1 MTTESNGEFETR
13 TYQAWSMPEALAAAR
28 EELGEDVI
36 VLEAHQFRRG
46 GFFGLG
52 RRTGWELTAARRA
65 VEETPAPEL
74 DPSDQTT
81 RDVAEAL
88 SPLKDAAE
96 AIRQG
101 LGRLDHTSEESNL
114 TQDPAPEPQPELE
127 PVRRTAPILDSSGS
141 ESSEKVASVPP
152 EHTEAAAPPASLD
165 PEVPTRPRRYRLGP
179 DGEVVESSSSSVV
192 ELKPEPSRPGSPD
205 VVASVG
211 PTEVPAAPGGLDQA
225 ALQEAVRE
233 SVGAAVEGLAVEMSR
248 IRLLA
253 EQAST
258 SAAAPSSA
266 SPSQTSNVAP
276 VVPPIPPAFEDALA
290 RLAEQDV
297 PEPLRREILDLAI
310 VRAGGEHPSEE
321 DAREAMLQVLRS
333 MLPCVVEGAEP
344 SPGTKRRI
352 ALVGPTG
359 VGKTTT
365 LAKLAASLR
374 LERGCTV
381 GLLAAD
387 TYRIGAVEQLRSY
400 ARMLDIPLRVIR
412 TAEDV
417 ASALEALDHCDVV
430 LIDTPGRSQRDK
442 QNISELQELLAAF
455 APDETHLALSA
466 AAAPKVLR
474 EGLSAFGGI
483 GADTLLFTK
492 LDEAASLGP
501 LLAIGRD
508 AGRPIGWVTTG
519 QGVPDDLGPARD
531 AGLPEKLLGS

>member
-1 MTTESNGEFETR
+1 M
-13 TYQAWSMPEALAAAR
+13 
-28 EELGEDVI
+28 
-36 VLEAHQFRRG
+36 
-46 GFFGLG
+46 
-52 RRTGWELTAARRA
+52 
-65 VEETPAPEL
+65 
-74 DPSDQTT
+74 
-81 RDVAEAL
+81 
-88 SPLKDAAE
+88 
-96 AIRQG
+96 
-101 LGRLDHTSEESNL
+101 
-114 TQDPAPEPQPELE
+114 
-127 PVRRTAPILDSSGS
+127 
-141 ESSEKVASVPP
+141 
-152 EHTEAAAPPASLD
+152 
-165 PEVPTRPRRYRLGP
+165 
-179 DGEVVESSSSSVV
+179 
-192 ELKPEPSRPGSPD
+192 
-205 VVASVG
+205 
-211 PTEVPAAPGGLDQA
+211 
-225 ALQEAVRE
+225 
-233 SVGAAVEGLAVEMSR
+233 
-248 IRLLA
+248 
-253 EQAST
+253 
-258 SAAAPSSA
+258 
-266 SPSQTSNVAP
+266 
-276 VVPPIPPAFEDALA
+276 PPAFADAMA

-310 VRAGGEHPSEE
+310 VRAGSEHPSEE
-321 DAREAMLQVLRS
+321 DAQEAMLQVLRS

-387 TYRIGAVEQLRSY
+387 TYRIGAVEQLRNY
-400 ARMLDIPLRVIR
+400 ARILNIPLRVIR
-412 TAEDV
+412 TSDDV
-417 ASALEALDHCDVV
+417 APALEALDHCDVI

-492 LDEAASLGP
+492 LDEAASFGP

>member
-1 MTTESNGEFETR
+1 MTTESKGEFETR

-65 VEETPAPEL
+65 VEEAPAPEL

-101 LGRLDHTSEESNL
+101 LGRLDHASKESSL
-114 TQDPAPEPQPELE
+114 APDPGPEPQPELE
-127 PVRRTAPILDSSGS
+127 PVRRTTPASTNPPS
-141 ESSEKVASVPP
+141 ESSDVAESASTEQMEASTPPVP
-152 EHTEAAAPPASLD
+152 A
-165 PEVPTRPRRYRLGP
+165 RPRRYRLGP
-179 DGEVVESSSSSVV
+179 DGEVVETSSASVV
-192 ELKPEPSRPGSPD
+192 EVKPETPPTAAPD

-211 PTEVPAAPGGLDQA
+211 PVEASTTSGGLDHA
-225 ALQEAVRE
+225 ALQEAVRQ
-233 SVGAAVEGLAVEMSR
+233 SVGAAVEGLAAEMSR

-253 EQAST
+253 EQASAPAATTPSEAASQPIT
-258 SAAAPSSA
+258 SE
-266 SPSQTSNVAP
+266 P
-276 VVPPIPPAFEDALA
+276 VVPQVPPAFANALA
-290 RLAEQDV
+290 KLAEQDV

-310 VRAGGEHPSEE
+310 VRAGGENPSEE
-321 DAREAMLQVLRS
+321 GAQDAMLQVLRS

-374 LERGCTV
+374 LERGCSV

-400 ARMLDIPLRVIR
+400 ARMLEIPLRVIR
-412 TAEDV
+412 SADDV
-417 ASALEALDHCDVV
+417 APALEALDHCDVV

-442 QNISELQELLAAF
+442 QNIGELQELLAAF

>member
-52 RRTGWELTAARRA
+52 RRTGWELTAARRT
-65 VEETPAPEL
+65 VEEAPAPEL

-101 LGRLDHTSEESNL
+101 LGRLDHASEESNL
-114 TQDPAPEPQPELE
+114 NEDQDPEAQPELE
-127 PVRRTAPILDSSGS
+127 PIRHAAPTSDPSDA
-141 ESSEKVASVPP
+141 ESPATP
-152 EHTEAAAPPASLD
+152 EHTELAPSPTLLD
-165 PEVPTRPRRYRLGP
+165 PEVPERPRRYRLGP
-179 DGEVVESSSSSVV
+179 DGEVVESSSASVV
-192 ELKPEPSRPGSPD
+192 EVKPEVSKPVSQD

-211 PTEVPAAPGGLDQA
+211 PIEGSAASTGLDQA
-225 ALQEAVRE
+225 ALQEAVRQ
-233 SVGAAVEGLAVEMSR
+233 SVGAAVEGLAAEMSR

-253 EQAST
+253 EQASVSPAT
-258 SAAAPSSA
+258 SSSAEVPQSSNAAPE
-266 SPSQTSNVAP
+266 
-276 VVPPIPPAFEDALA
+276 VPTVPPAFADALA

-344 SPGTKRRI
+344 CPGTKRRI

-381 GLLAAD
+381 GLLAGD
-387 TYRIGAVEQLRSY
+387 TYRIGAVEQLRNY
-400 ARMLDIPLRVIR
+400 ARILNVPLRVIR
-412 TAEDV
+412 TPDDV
-417 ASALEALDHCDVV
+417 APALEALDHCDVI

-492 LDEAASLGP
+492 LDEAASFGP

-519 QGVPDDLGPARD
+519 QGVPDDLGSARD

>member
-65 VEETPAPEL
+65 VEEAPAPEL

-101 LGRLDHTSEESNL
+101 LSRLDSAPEASNL
-114 TQDPAPEPQPELE
+114 SQDPGPEPQPELE
-127 PVRRTAPILDSSGS
+127 PVRRAAPSLEAS
-141 ESSEKVASVPP
+141 SSEPSDTSGDTEPATLSTPSASV
-152 EHTEAAAPPASLD
+152 D
-165 PEVPTRPRRYRLGP
+165 PEVPARPRRYRLGP
-179 DGEVVESSSSSVV
+179 DGEVVESSSASVV
-192 ELKPEPSRPGSPD
+192 EVKPETTAPESSD
-205 VVASVG
+205 VIASVE
-211 PTEVPAAPGGLDQA
+211 PSEAPAAPAGLDQS
-225 ALQEAVRE
+225 ALEEAVRQ

-258 SAAAPSSA
+258 SAAAPSSTPA
-266 SPSQTSNVAP
+266 AQPSNAAP
-276 VVPPIPPAFEDALA
+276 VVPAVPAAFEDALA

-310 VRAGGEHPSEE
+310 VRAGSEDPAEE
-321 DAREAMLQVLRS
+321 DAREAILQVLRS

-344 SPGTKRRI
+344 TPGTKRRI

-412 TAEDV
+412 TPDDV
-417 ASALEALDHCDVV
+417 APALEALDDCDVV
-430 LIDTPGRSQRDK
+430 LIDTPGRSQRDT

-474 EGLSAFGGI
+474 EGLAAFGGI

-531 AGLPEKLLGS
+531 AGLPEQLLGS

>member
-96 AIRQG
+96 SIRQG

-165 PEVPTRPRRYRLGP
+165 PEVPARPRRYRLGP
-179 DGEVVESSSSSVV
+179 DGEVVETSSASVV

-211 PTEVPAAPGGLDQA
+211 PTEVPAAPSGLDQA

-266 SPSQTSNVAP
+266 SPPQTSNVAP
-276 VVPPIPPAFEDALA
+276 VVSPIPPAFEDALA

-387 TYRIGAVEQLRSY
+387 TYRIGAVEQLRNY

-417 ASALEALDHCDVV
+417 TPALEALDHCDVV

-442 QNISELQELLAAF
+442 QNISELQELLTAF
-455 APDETHLALSA
+455 SPDETHLALSA

-519 QGVPDDLGPARD
+519 QEVPDDLGSARD

>member
-1 MTTESNGEFETR
+1 SAPSTTQG
-13 TYQAWSMPEALAAAR
+13 SME
-28 EELGEDVI
+28 
-36 VLEAHQFRRG
+36 
-46 GFFGLG
+46 
-52 RRTGWELTAARRA
+52 RRTC
-65 VEETPAPEL
+65 
-74 DPSDQTT
+74 
-81 RDVAEAL
+81 
-88 SPLKDAAE
+88 
-96 AIRQG
+96 
-101 LGRLDHTSEESNL
+101 NM
-114 TQDPAPEPQPELE
+114 
-127 PVRRTAPILDSSGS
+127 
-141 ESSEKVASVPP
+141 ASC
-152 EHTEAAAPPASLD
+152 A
-165 PEVPTRPRRYRLGP
+165 
-179 DGEVVESSSSSVV
+179 
-192 ELKPEPSRPGSPD
+192 
-205 VVASVG
+205 
-211 PTEVPAAPGGLDQA
+211 
-225 ALQEAVRE
+225 
-233 SVGAAVEGLAVEMSR
+233 
-248 IRLLA
+248 
-253 EQAST
+253 
-258 SAAAPSSA
+258 SSA
-266 SPSQTSNVAP
+266 
-276 VVPPIPPAFEDALA
+276 DALA

-310 VRAGGEHPSEE
+310 VRAGSEHPSEE
-321 DAREAMLQVLRS
+321 DAQEAMLQVLRS

-387 TYRIGAVEQLRSY
+387 TYRIGAVEQLRNY
-400 ARMLDIPLRVIR
+400 ARILNIPLRVIR
-412 TAEDV
+412 TSDDV
-417 ASALEALDHCDVV
+417 APALEALDHCDVI

-492 LDEAASLGP
+492 LDEAASFGP

>member
-65 VEETPAPEL
+65 VEEAPAPEL
-74 DPSDQTT
+74 DPSEQTT

-101 LGRLDHTSEESNL
+101 LGRLDHASEETNVN
-114 TQDPAPEPQPELE
+114 QDQGPEAQPELE
-127 PVRRTAPILDSSGS
+127 PVRRAAPSVDPSDS
-141 ESSEKVASVPP
+141 EPPDTP
-152 EHTEAAAPPASLD
+152 EHTKFATPPTLLD
-165 PEVPTRPRRYRLGP
+165 PEVPERPRRYRLGP
-179 DGEVVESSSSSVV
+179 DGEVVESSSPSVV
-192 ELKPEPSRPGSPD
+192 EVKPEVSKLVSPN

-211 PTEVPAAPGGLDQA
+211 PTEASAASTGLDQA
-225 ALQEAVRE
+225 ALQEAVRQ
-233 SVGAAVEGLAVEMSR
+233 SVGAAVEGLATEMSR

-253 EQAST
+253 EQAS
-258 SAAAPSSA
+258 SAATSSSGKGQPSIAA
-266 SPSQTSNVAP
+266 SG
-276 VVPPIPPAFEDALA
+276 VPTVPPAFADAWA
-290 RLAEQDV
+290 RLVEQDV

-310 VRAGGEHPSEE
+310 VRAGGEQPSEE

-374 LERGCTV
+374 LERGCAV

-387 TYRIGAVEQLRSY
+387 TYRIGAVEQLRNY
-400 ARMLDIPLRVIR
+400 ARILNVPLRVIR
-412 TAEDV
+412 TPDDV
-417 ASALEALDHCDVV
+417 DPALEALEHCDVI

-492 LDEAASLGP
+492 LDEAASFGP

>member
-65 VEETPAPEL
+65 VEEAPAPEL

-101 LGRLDHTSEESNL
+101 LGRLDSASEASNL
-114 TQDPAPEPQPELE
+114 SQDLGPEPQPELE
-127 PVRRTAPILDSSGS
+127 PVRRAAPSLEASPS
-141 ESSEKVASVPP
+141 EPSTTS
-152 EHTEAAAPPASLD
+152 EHTEPVTPSASVD
-165 PEVPTRPRRYRLGP
+165 QEVPARPRRYRLGP
-179 DGEVVESSSSSVV
+179 DGEVVESSSASVV
-192 ELKPEPSRPGSPD
+192 EIKPETSTPESSA
-205 VVASVG
+205 VIASVEPG
-211 PTEVPAAPGGLDQA
+211 EASAAPAGLDQA
-225 ALQEAVRE
+225 ALQEAVRQ

-266 SPSQTSNVAP
+266 PVAQPANAAP
-276 VVPPIPPAFEDALA
+276 VVPAVPAAFEDALA

-310 VRAGGEHPSEE
+310 VRAGGEDPAEE
-321 DAREAMLQVLRS
+321 DAREAILQVLRS

-344 SPGTKRRI
+344 TPGTKRRM

-412 TAEDV
+412 TPGDV
-417 ASALEALDHCDVV
+417 GPALEAFDDCDVV

-474 EGLSAFGGI
+474 EGLAAFGGI

>member
-65 VEETPAPEL
+65 VEEAPAPEL

-101 LGRLDHTSEESNL
+101 LGRLDPASEASELS
-114 TQDPAPEPQPELE
+114 QDPGPEPQPELE
-127 PVRRTAPILDSSGS
+127 PVRRAAPSLEASTSEPSNTSEDTKPATLSTPSGS
-141 ESSEKVASVPP
+141 V
-152 EHTEAAAPPASLD
+152 D
-165 PEVPTRPRRYRLGP
+165 PEVPARPRRYRLGP
-179 DGEVVESSSSSVV
+179 DGEVVESSSASVV
-192 ELKPEPSRPGSPD
+192 EVKPETTAPESSD
-205 VVASVG
+205 VIASVE
-211 PTEVPAAPGGLDQA
+211 PSEAPAAPAGLDQA
-225 ALQEAVRE
+225 ALQEAVRQ

-258 SAAAPSSA
+258 SASA
-266 SPSQTSNVAP
+266 SSVAPAVQPSNSAP
-276 VVPPIPPAFEDALA
+276 VVPAVPAAFEVALA

-310 VRAGGEHPSEE
+310 VRAGGEDPAEE
-321 DAREAMLQVLRS
+321 DAREAILQVLRS

-344 SPGTKRRI
+344 TPGTKRRI

-412 TAEDV
+412 TPDDV
-417 ASALEALDHCDVV
+417 APALEALDDCDVV

-442 QNISELQELLAAF
+442 QNISGLQELLAAF

-474 EGLSAFGGI
+474 EGLAAFGGI

>member
-1 MTTESNGEFETR
+1 MTTESNGDFETR

-65 VEETPAPEL
+65 IEETPAPEL

-96 AIRQG
+96 AIRKG
-101 LGRLDHTSEESNL
+101 LGRVDGVTHSLSPSPAPESE
-114 TQDPAPEPQPELE
+114 PEPQPQLE
-127 PVRRTAPILDSSGS
+127 PTGEINDTEGVSIQEVAPAGPIHQAA
-141 ESSEKVASVPP
+141 EKKSL
-152 EHTEAAAPPASLD
+152 PA
-165 PEVPTRPRRYRLGP
+165 RPRRYRLGP
-179 DGEVVESSSSSVV
+179 GGEVVESSSPTAI
-192 ELKPEPSRPGSPD
+192 ELKPDSAEPISPD
-205 VVASVG
+205 VLASVG
-211 PTEVPAAPGGLDQA
+211 PSHGAISPEAVDQA
-225 ALQEAVRE
+225 SLEEAVRQ

-253 EQAST
+253 EQASASAT
-258 SAAAPSSA
+258 STPSISSPKSDTPSAPK
-266 SPSQTSNVAP
+266 
-276 VVPPIPPAFEDALA
+276 IPEAFADGMAK
-290 RLAEQDV
+290 LAEQDV
-297 PEPLRREILDLAI
+297 PEPLRREILDLAL
-310 VRAGGEHPSEE
+310 VRAGCENPSE
-321 DAREAMLQVLRS
+321 DQAREAILQVLRS

-374 LERGCTV
+374 LERGCSV

-400 ARMLDIPLRVIR
+400 ARMLEIPLRVIR
-412 TAEDV
+412 SVDDV
-417 ASALEALDHCDVV
+417 AAALVALEDCDVV

-442 QNISELQELLAAF
+442 GNISALQDLLEAF

-466 AAAPKVLR
+466 ASAPKVLR

-519 QGVPDDLGPARD
+519 QDVPDDLGPARD
-531 AGLPEKLLGS
+531 AGLPERLLGP

>member
-65 VEETPAPEL
+65 VEEAPAPEL

-101 LGRLDHTSEESNL
+101 LGRLDPASEASELS
-114 TQDPAPEPQPELE
+114 QDPGPEPQPELE
-127 PVRRTAPILDSSGS
+127 PVRRAAPSLEASPS
-141 ESSEKVASVPP
+141 EPSNTSEDTKPATLSIPSASV
-152 EHTEAAAPPASLD
+152 D
-165 PEVPTRPRRYRLGP
+165 PEVPAGPRRYRLGP
-179 DGEVVESSSSSVV
+179 DGEVVESSSASVV
-192 ELKPEPSRPGSPD
+192 EVKPETTAPESSD
-205 VVASVG
+205 VIASVE
-211 PTEVPAAPGGLDQA
+211 PSEAPAAPAGLDQS
-225 ALQEAVRE
+225 ALEEAVRQ

-258 SAAAPSSA
+258 SAAAPSSTPA
-266 SPSQTSNVAP
+266 AQPSNPAP
-276 VVPPIPPAFEDALA
+276 VVAAVPAAFENALA

-310 VRAGGEHPSEE
+310 VRAGGDDPAEE
-321 DAREAMLQVLRS
+321 DAREAILQVLRS

-344 SPGTKRRI
+344 TPGTKRRI

-412 TAEDV
+412 TPDDV
-417 ASALEALDHCDVV
+417 APALEALDDCDVV

-442 QNISELQELLAAF
+442 QNISGLQELLAAF

-474 EGLSAFGGI
+474 EGLAAFGGI

>member
-1 MTTESNGEFETR
+1 MTTESNAEFETR

-65 VEETPAPEL
+65 VEEAPAPEL

-101 LGRLDHTSEESNL
+101 LGRLDHASEESNVNQDQD
-114 TQDPAPEPQPELE
+114 QDPETQPELE
-127 PVRRTAPILDSSGS
+127 PVRGAAPSVNPFDS
-141 ESSEKVASVPP
+141 ESPDTP
-152 EHTEAAAPPASLD
+152 EHTEFATPPTPLD
-165 PEVPTRPRRYRLGP
+165 PEVPERPRRYRLGP
-179 DGEVVESSSSSVV
+179 DGEVIESSSPSVV
-192 ELKPEPSRPGSPD
+192 EVKPDVSKPVSSD

-211 PTEVPAAPGGLDQA
+211 PTEGSAPSTDLDQA
-225 ALQEAVRE
+225 ALQEAVRQ
-233 SVGAAVEGLAVEMSR
+233 SVGAAVEGLAAEMSR

-253 EQAST
+253 EQASASAAIPSSGGVQST
-258 SAAAPSSA
+258 SAASE
-266 SPSQTSNVAP
+266 
-276 VVPPIPPAFEDALA
+276 VPTVPPAFADAMA

-310 VRAGGEHPSEE
+310 VRAGSEHPSEE
-321 DAREAMLQVLRS
+321 DAQEAMLQVLRS

-387 TYRIGAVEQLRSY
+387 TYRIGAVEQLRNY
-400 ARMLDIPLRVIR
+400 ARILNIPLRVIR
-412 TAEDV
+412 TSDDV
-417 ASALEALDHCDVV
+417 APALEALDHCDVI

-492 LDEAASLGP
+492 LDEAASFGP

>member
-65 VEETPAPEL
+65 VEEAPAPEL

-101 LGRLDHTSEESNL
+101 LSRLDSAPEASNL
-114 TQDPAPEPQPELE
+114 SQDPGPEPQPELE
-127 PVRRTAPILDSSGS
+127 PVRRAAPSLEAS
-141 ESSEKVASVPP
+141 SSEPSDTSGDTEPATLSTPSASV
-152 EHTEAAAPPASLD
+152 D
-165 PEVPTRPRRYRLGP
+165 PEVPARPRRYRLGP
-179 DGEVVESSSSSVV
+179 DGEVVESSSASVV
-192 ELKPEPSRPGSPD
+192 EVKADTTAPESSDVIASVEPSE
-205 VVASVG
+205 A
-211 PTEVPAAPGGLDQA
+211 PAAPAGLDQS
-225 ALQEAVRE
+225 ALEEAVRQ

-258 SAAAPSSA
+258 STPAVQPSNA
-266 SPSQTSNVAP
+266 AP
-276 VVPPIPPAFEDALA
+276 VVPAVPAAFEDAMA

-310 VRAGGEHPSEE
+310 VRAGSEDPAEE
-321 DAREAMLQVLRS
+321 DAREAILQVLRS

-344 SPGTKRRI
+344 TPGTKRRI

-412 TAEDV
+412 TPDDV
-417 ASALEALDHCDVV
+417 GPALEALDYCDVV

-474 EGLSAFGGI
+474 EGLAAFGGI

>member
-46 GFFGLG
+46 GFLGLG

-65 VEETPAPEL
+65 VEEVPAPEL

-101 LGRLDHTSEESNL
+101 LGQFDHASEESNL
-114 TQDPAPEPQPELE
+114 SQDPGPEPQPELE
-127 PVRRTAPILDSSGS
+127 PVRRADPSLEASPS
-141 ESSEKVASVPP
+141 ESSTPSEHTDEQATPSASVNS
-152 EHTEAAAPPASLD
+152 EGPA
-165 PEVPTRPRRYRLGP
+165 RPRRYRLGP
-179 DGEVVESSSSSVV
+179 DGEVVESSSASLVEVKSETTTPESS
-192 ELKPEPSRPGSPD
+192 D
-205 VVASVG
+205 VIASVG
-211 PTEVPAAPGGLDQA
+211 PSEVPAAPAGLDQA
-225 ALQEAVRE
+225 ALQEAVRQ
-233 SVGAAVEGLAVEMSR
+233 SVGAAVEGLTVEMSR

-258 SAAAPSSA
+258 SAVAPSSA
-266 SPSQTSNVAP
+266 AAPQPSNAAP
-276 VVPPIPPAFEDALA
+276 VVPAVPAAFENALA

-310 VRAGGEHPSEE
+310 VRAGGEHPAEE
-321 DAREAMLQVLRS
+321 DAREAILQVLRS

-344 SPGTKRRI
+344 TSGTKRRI

-412 TAEDV
+412 TPDDV
-417 ASALEALDHCDVV
+417 APALEALDDCDVV

-474 EGLSAFGGI
+474 EGLAAFGGI

>member
-65 VEETPAPEL
+65 VEEAPAPEL

-101 LGRLDHTSEESNL
+101 LGRLDSASEASNL
-114 TQDPAPEPQPELE
+114 SQDPGPEPQPELE
-127 PVRRTAPILDSSGS
+127 PVRR
-141 ESSEKVASVPP
+141 
-152 EHTEAAAPPASLD
+152 AAPSLEASPSEPATPSVSVD
-165 PEVPTRPRRYRLGP
+165 QEVPARPRRYRLGP
-179 DGEVVESSSSSVV
+179 DGEVVESSSASVV
-192 ELKPEPSRPGSPD
+192 EIKPESSTPKSSD
-205 VVASVG
+205 VIASVE
-211 PTEVPAAPGGLDQA
+211 PSETSAAPAGLDQA
-225 ALQEAVRE
+225 ALQEAVRQ
-233 SVGAAVEGLAVEMSR
+233 SVGAAVQGLAVEMSR

-266 SPSQTSNVAP
+266 PAAQPANAAP
-276 VVPPIPPAFEDALA
+276 VVPAVPAAFEDALA

-310 VRAGGEHPSEE
+310 VRAGGEDPAEE
-321 DAREAMLQVLRS
+321 DAREAILQVLRS

-344 SPGTKRRI
+344 TPGTKRRM

-412 TAEDV
+412 TPGDV
-417 ASALEALDHCDVV
+417 APALEAFEDCDVV

-474 EGLSAFGGI
+474 EGLAAFGGI

>member
-1 MTTESNGEFETR
+1 MTIETNGEFETR

-65 VEETPAPEL
+65 VEEVPAPEL

-101 LGRLDHTSEESNL
+101 LGQLDHTSVESNVSP
-114 TQDPAPEPQPELE
+114 DPGPEPQPELE
-127 PVRRTAPILDSSGS
+127 PVRGAAPILDASPS
-141 ESSEKVASVPP
+141 EPSVSP
-152 EHTEAAAPPASLD
+152 EDTESVTPPASSE
-165 PEVPTRPRRYRLGP
+165 PEVPARPRRYRLGP
-179 DGEVVESSSSSVV
+179 DGEVVESSSASVV
-192 ELKPEPSRPGSPD
+192 EVKPETTTPKSSE
-205 VVASVG
+205 VIASVG
-211 PTEVPAAPGGLDQA
+211 PSEVPPAPAGLDQA
-225 ALQEAVRE
+225 ALQEAVRQ

-266 SPSQTSNVAP
+266 AAPQPSNAAP
-276 VVPPIPPAFEDALA
+276 VVPAVPAAFENALA

-310 VRAGGEHPSEE
+310 VRAGGEHPAEE
-321 DAREAMLQVLRS
+321 DAREAILQVLRS

-344 SPGTKRRI
+344 TPGTKRRI

-374 LERGCTV
+374 LERGCIV

-412 TAEDV
+412 TPDDV
-417 ASALEALDHCDVV
+417 APALEALDDCDVV

-474 EGLSAFGGI
+474 EGLAAFGGI

>member
-65 VEETPAPEL
+65 VEEAPAPEL

-101 LGRLDHTSEESNL
+101 LGQLDHAPEASNRS
-114 TQDPAPEPQPELE
+114 QDPGPDPQPELE
-127 PVRRTAPILDSSGS
+127 PVRRAAPILDESRSASS
-141 ESSEKVASVPP
+141 VNP
-152 EHTEAAAPPASLD
+152 EHTEPDTPAASLD
-165 PEVPTRPRRYRLGP
+165 PEVPARPRRYRLGP
-179 DGEVVESSSSSVV
+179 DGEVVESSSTSVV
-192 ELKPEPSRPGSPD
+192 EVKPETTAPESLD

-211 PTEVPAAPGGLDQA
+211 PSEVPPTPAGLDQA
-225 ALQEAVRE
+225 ALQEAVRQ

-258 SAAAPSSA
+258 SAAASSSA
-266 SPSQTSNVAP
+266 PEAQPSNTAP
-276 VVPPIPPAFEDALA
+276 VVPAVPAVFEDALA
-290 RLAEQDV
+290 RLAEQEV

-310 VRAGGEHPSEE
+310 VRAGGEHPAEE
-321 DAREAMLQVLRS
+321 DAREAILQVLRS

-344 SPGTKRRI
+344 TPGTKRRI

-400 ARMLDIPLRVIR
+400 ARMLEIPLRVIR
-412 TAEDV
+412 TPDDV
-417 ASALEALDHCDVV
+417 APALEALNDCDVV

-455 APDETHLALSA
+455 VPDETHLALSA

-474 EGLSAFGGI
+474 EGLAAFGGI

>member
-1 MTTESNGEFETR
+1 
-13 TYQAWSMPEALAAAR
+13 
-28 EELGEDVI
+28 
-36 VLEAHQFRRG
+36 
-46 GFFGLG
+46 
-52 RRTGWELTAARRA
+52 
-65 VEETPAPEL
+65 
-74 DPSDQTT
+74 
-81 RDVAEAL
+81 L

-101 LGRLDHTSEESNL
+101 LSRLDSAPEASNL
-114 TQDPAPEPQPELE
+114 SQDPGPEPQPELE
-127 PVRRTAPILDSSGS
+127 PVRRAAPSLEAS
-141 ESSEKVASVPP
+141 SSEPSDTSGDTEPATLSTPSASV
-152 EHTEAAAPPASLD
+152 D
-165 PEVPTRPRRYRLGP
+165 PEVPARPRRYRLGP
-179 DGEVVESSSSSVV
+179 DGEVVESSSASVV
-192 ELKPEPSRPGSPD
+192 EVKPETTAPESSD
-205 VVASVG
+205 VIASVE
-211 PTEVPAAPGGLDQA
+211 PSETPPAPAGLDQS
-225 ALQEAVRE
+225 ALEEAVRQ

-258 SAAAPSSA
+258 STPAVQPSNAAP
-266 SPSQTSNVAP
+266 VAP
-276 VVPPIPPAFEDALA
+276 AVPAAFEDAMA

-310 VRAGGEHPSEE
+310 VRAGSEDPAEE
-321 DAREAMLQVLRS
+321 DAREAILQVLRS

-344 SPGTKRRI
+344 TPGTKRRI

-381 GLLAAD
+381 
-387 TYRIGAVEQLRSY
+387 
-400 ARMLDIPLRVIR
+400 IR
-412 TAEDV
+412 TPDDV
-417 ASALEALDHCDVV
+417 GPALEALDDCDVV

-474 EGLSAFGGI
+474 EGLAAFGGI

-531 AGLPEKLLGS
+531 AGLPEQLLGS